1 MCRLSAFFG
10 APICAADL
18 VTRPSR
24 SIITQSFDARERMT
38 GDASTP
44 GYLNGDGFGLGWY
57 SNQMDDPVPCVYR
70 QARPA
75 WNDPNLSSIAEK
87 VYTRVLFAH
96 VRAASPGLDVSEGT
110 CHPFRYG
117 RFLWMH
123 NGGLGNFTKLRRSLL
138 SALGPVAFDY
148 AVTHGSSDTALCFA
162 VFLNQIDDY
171 MAPLPPDSLRN
182 VLETTIAIIHKA
194 ITDQNDTSTSLLN
207 FVVSDGETL
216 VASRYVINLNDENAK
231 PASLYYA
238 CGNSYQSDGTAPG
251 NFAMMHTDRRPTL
264 AIISSEP
271 LTESRADWV
280 PVPRNFCIVITKSIH
295 ILLSPVRSCHTQ
307 PSHTSDDRLTRIL
320 SNLTIPKTPTDYRI
334 SSRARKP
341 ERPSRLPDPNSANS
355 STAFMC
361 PVGAAVR
368 ATVTTPCFS
377 VLCCTIM
384 DRFLFSG
391 GNNGLVHVW
400 DMDENRQHCVL
411 ETGTN
416 AVLSLLPCQH
426 QRTLVV
432 GTSASSVLLYRL
444 TDRNVFT
451 FSLSV
456 YCEGMGDVLSF
467 ALCGNRLFAGFSG
480 ASLRCIVD
488 DITAN
493 FDQSIT
499 HPTNTTQPNPDSKA
513 PLKLNASDVGYEFAP
528 SRQAV
533 ENCGFIFALVPC
545 LDGRFLCTG
554 CGDGVLRIWDVA
566 REECVQARND
576 HSGAIL
582 TLAMYEDPSTTMLFS
597 GSRDCSIKIWIW
609 DGDKGFICKRT
620 LRKHKDEIV
629 FLAIADKVL
638 VSGSADG
645 NVCVWCIDSMKLL
658 CQYRDDTLKAGAVSH
673 EYNCLFTA
681 TNEGGIHLR
690 DLISID
696 IDNTCQ
702 DKEEVLNEIFDSIP
716 SSVSFESRVPETNL
730 VPKFSFKSANPKLS
744 SAPDARDMSRSGLRR
759 LPMRGTDQP
768 HKNDIMS
775 AGDGADSSLE
785 SLNASDD
792 TQDESNDTEKRAIIS
807 DAADDSDDTELL
819 LPGVRNEIVI
829 PPPMAAVPNSISE
842 SSDDDNGAD
851 AAQKSTDAMKALNE
865 DYEANKETIFG
876 DNTLIRSSRI
886 SAHAFEKRLMQEVL
900 RQLIS
905 FPTVSTSSE
914 HRESCWE
921 GARYIGRF
929 LEGMGASVKYVNT
942 SERGYEGDIFGE
954 IPSKLSTKEA
964 RLLALES
971 DSNPVVLGRFASANP
986 DAPTITFY
994 GHYDVMPAFNLKEWN
1009 SDPWKMEMRDG
1020 YLYGRGATDNK
1031 GPITAMIFAVKK
1043 LMEKSPNG
1051 LDVNV
1056 VLVLQG
1062 EGEASNNGFK
1072 QCILSHKHWFEN
1084 TQLIL
1089 TSNSTWIGE
1098 NRPCLTYG
1106 FRGIVELLVTV
1117 TGGKRNLHSG
1127 VDGGAIVEPMNDLLS
1142 AVGTMADGSGSV
1154 CIPGFYDDVRP
1165 LSAEDRDRI
1174 RTVEFDLEEYRDC
1187 TGVHRLRAESSVELL
1202 ESRWRKPSVSV
1213 TSIETSNGSGFFSV
1227 VPRSVS
1233 AKVSIRFVPDQDPKK
1248 IEIAV
1253 REHLQYEMRR
1263 RRSPNNLKVE
1273 CLNTGDWWVGDA
1285 NGEEFQIAARAVR
1298 SVWGVEPAY
1307 VCEGGSMP
1315 LFSFLGKTL
1324 NAPIVQVP
1332 LGQFT
1337 DGAHLPNER
1346 IRELNL
1352 YKGKEVLQH
1361 IIAEVAEKGGLSGHH
1376 IQST

>member
-57 SNQMDDPVPCVYR
+57 SIQNDDPVPCVYR

-162 VFLNQIDDY
+162 VFLDQIDDH
-171 MAPLPPDSLRN
+171 MALLSPDSLRN
-182 VLETTIAIIHKA
+182 ILETTITIIHNA
-194 ITDQNDTSTSLLN
+194 IKQHNDTSTSLLN

-216 VASRYVINLNDENAK
+216 VASRYVINLKDENAK

-280 PVPRNFCIVITKSIH
+280 PVPRNFCVVITKSMH
-295 ILLSPVRSCHTQ
+295 ILLSPVRERPTQ
-307 PSHTSDDRLTRIL
+307 ASHTSGDRLSRIL
-320 SNLTIPKTPTDYRI
+320 SNLSTSKTSTDYL
-334 SSRARKP
+334 SSPRMRKSERLARQTDSTP
-341 ERPSRLPDPNSANS
+341 ANS
-355 STAFMC
+355 SNTLIC

-368 ATVTTPCFS
+368 ATVSTPCFS
-377 VLCCTIM
+377 VLCCTVM
-384 DRFLFSG
+384 TRFLISG

-400 DMDENRQHCVL
+400 DMEENRQHCVL

-416 AVLSLLPCQH
+416 AVLSLLACQDH
-426 QRTLVV
+426 QTLVV
-432 GTSASSVLLYRL
+432 GTSASTVFLYRL
-444 TDRNVFT
+444 TDRNVFK

-467 ALCGNRLFAGFSG
+467 AMCGNRLFAGFSG
-480 ASLRCIVD
+480 ASLRCIVN
-488 DITAN
+488 DISAN
-493 FDQSIT
+493 FDFST
-499 HPTNTTQPNPDSKA
+499 PHSTSDPGTNLDS
-513 PLKLNASDVGYEFAP
+513 NASLNVNFADVGYEFAP
-528 SRQAV
+528 THQAV
-533 ENCGFIFALVPC
+533 ENCGFIFTLVPC
-545 LDGRFLCTG
+545 LNGRFLCAG
-554 CGDGVLRIWDVA
+554 CGDGVLHIWDVA

-582 TLAMYEDPSTTMLFS
+582 ALAVYEVPNTTLLFS

-620 LRKHKDEIV
+620 LRKHKDEII
-629 FLAIADKVL
+629 FLAVADKLL

-645 NVCVWCIDSMKLL
+645 NVCVWCIDTMKLL
-658 CQYRDDTLKAGAVSH
+658 CQYRDDSLKAGAVSH
-673 EYNCLFTA
+673 EYNSLFTA
-681 TNEGGIHLR
+681 SNEGGIQLR
-690 DLISID
+690 DLISIET
-696 IDNTCQ
+696 DNICQ
-702 DKEEVLNEIFDSIP
+702 DKEEVMTEILDSLP
-716 SSVSFESRVPETNL
+716 SSVSFESQVPVTNAPSTVSLRSGNSKQSSPPETRDTNRFGSRRVSARGSCQIL
-730 VPKFSFKSANPKLS
+730 KSDTL
-744 SAPDARDMSRSGLRR
+744 
-759 LPMRGTDQP
+759 T
-768 HKNDIMS
+768 
-775 AGDGADSSLE
+775 AGNGVDSSLE

-792 TQDESNDTEKRAIIS
+792 TQDESNGIRARGFIS
-807 DAADDSDDTELL
+807 EAADDSDDTEIL

-829 PPPMAAVPNSISE
+829 PPPMAAVPNGVVE
-842 SSDDDNGAD
+842 SSDDDNGAVD
-851 AAQKSTDAMKALNE
+851 TQKNTDALKALNE
-865 DYEANKETIFG
+865 DYKANKETVYG
-876 DNTLIRSSRI
+876 DDTLIRFSGI

-905 FPTVSTSSE
+905 FPTVSTSTE

-921 GARYIGRF
+921 GARYLGRF

-942 SERGYEGDIFGE
+942 SKRENDDFSGE

-971 DSNPVVLGRFASANP
+971 DSNPVVLGRFASANL

-1009 SDPWKMEMRDG
+1009 SDPWSMEMRNG

-1031 GPITAMIFAVKK
+1031 GPITAMIFAIRK

-1051 LDVNV
+1051 LDVNI

-1117 TGGKRNLHSG
+1117 TGGERNLHSG

-1142 AVGTMADGSGSV
+1142 AVGTMADGSGTV

-1165 LSAEDRDRI
+1165 LSEEDRERI
-1174 RTVEFDLEEYRDC
+1174 RNVEFDLEEYRNC
-1187 TGVHRLRAESSVELL
+1187 TGVQRLRAESSVELL

-1213 TSIETSNGSGFFSV
+1213 TSIETSNTSGFFSV

-1248 IEIAV
+1248 IEEAV

-1285 NGEEFQIAARAVR
+1285 NGEEFQIAANAVR

-1315 LFSFLGKTL
+1315 LFSFLAQTL
-1324 NAPIVQVP
+1324 EAPIVQVP

-1346 IRELNL
+1346 MRELNL

-1361 IIAEVAEKGGLSGHH
+1361 IIVDIAKKGGLSAHR
-1376 IQST
+1376 S